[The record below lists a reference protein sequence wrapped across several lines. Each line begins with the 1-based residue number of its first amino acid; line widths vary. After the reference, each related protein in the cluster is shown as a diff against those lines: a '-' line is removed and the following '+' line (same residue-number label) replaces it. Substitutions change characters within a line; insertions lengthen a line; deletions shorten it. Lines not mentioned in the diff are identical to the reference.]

1 MKNSTTTLLKL
12 SGIVLGATCVLIS
25 CGPSSEEK
33 NKMESMA
40 TSFADSV
47 STQIN
52 AIPIKSTINDSLR
65 SFVRKA
71 DLFFKVKDVKQSTF
85 DVERIVNEHKGYIT
99 TSDLESQTNSK
110 TSTRISKDSM
120 QDIINYTVK
129 SNVLIRVP
137 NTELDATLTQI
148 AGLVD
153 YLEYRKIHLDDVTK
167 QFQTAKLSEKRFDKH
182 KQRLEKAI
190 DTKGQ
195 KLNQLVDAE
204 NDLVLKQEIAD
215 NTKINTMELIHDV
228 TYSTVSITMYQ
239 KETVK
244 TETYAFAA
252 PIEPYKP
259 NFGSK
264 FITAITDGASI
275 FGEILLFFI
284 RLWPIVLL
292 IIGVI
297 FLIKLIIK
305 KKWQFIN

>member
-12 SGIVLGATCVLIS
+12 SGIVLGATCILIS
-25 CGPSSEEK
+25 CGPSGEEK
-33 NKMESMA
+33 NKMEAMA

-52 AIPIKSTINDSLR
+52 TIPIKSTINDSLR

-244 TETYAFAA
+244 TETYAFAS

-292 IIGVI
+292 IIGVV
-297 FLIKLIIK
+297 FLIKFIIK
-305 KKWQFIN
+305 KKWQLIN

>member
-12 SGIVLGATCVLIS
+12 SGIVLCATCILIS
-25 CGPSSEEK
+25 CGPSREEY

-85 DVERIVNEHKGYIT
+85 DVERIVNDHKGYIT